1 MRAHF
6 ADHQFERHWH
16 DTFTIGVTHSGVQS
30 FVAEGSLHHSTQQKI
45 MCFNP
50 GVAHDG
56 KAGRAG
62 GFGYSMAYIDSE
74 VVARWAVDAG
84 LGARNMYVDKPLIS
98 DDETATALSTA
109 FAAIEEQGE
118 SLRAYTL
125 ISQAV
130 VQLVSRHGARSSHNQ
145 ALDKSPAWLG
155 RVRDYMHAHFAQD
168 VTVEQLS
175 AVANVSRVH
184 LTRAFTRARGIAPHA
199 YLNTLRVNAAK
210 DLMRSSSKALA
221 DVALEVGYA
230 DQSHFCRRFK
240 GATGMAPSLW
250 KDVLKS

>member
-1 MRAHF
+1 MKAHF
-6 ADHQFERHWH
+6 VGHQFERHWH
-16 DTFTIGVTHSGVQS
+16 DTFTIGVTHCGVQS
-30 FVAEGSLHHSTQQKI
+30 FVAGGSTYHSTRQKI

-56 KAGRAG
+56 KAGCAG
-62 GFGYSMAYIDSE
+62 GFGYSMAYIGSE
-74 VVARWAVDAG
+74 VVARWTVDAG

-109 FAAIEEQGE
+109 FTANEQQGE

-130 VQLVSRHGARSSHNQ
+130 VQLVSRHGARSSHNL

-184 LTRAFTRARGIAPHA
+184 LTRAFTRAQGIAPHA
-199 YLNTLRVNAAK
+199 YLNTLRINAAK

-221 DVALEVGYA
+221 DVALEAGYA